1 MLAVALASA
10 LLSSLLIAG
19 GVARSRVLD
28 AVTRGGPL
36 TGIKVDAAEP
46 DISAL
51 DSDVPTRK
59 GPPRS
64 IDDRAIRRIRALR
77 GVRSVNPV
85 LVQPIFVLTP
95 DPAVTA
101 TADNDARAAAAKAA
115 PQFFDGL
122 VGVDIAH
129 AANLPVTVLAGR
141 VPVDRSA
148 TEVAVTPSYLR
159 RLGLRQAQAAAVV
172 GTEIAYGSPRVFAN
186 LGRDTVRGRWTRAEI
201 VGVVAQEAGSGS
213 VLAPIQQVTAARRW
227 TQASDADIDFL
238 RIPDTQYSALFVVAG
253 ELDQVGPV
261 RVSINRV
268 GYSTSAPES
277 LIANVQRYVH
287 VVEIVLGSIGLIGL
301 VIAALGISNAM
312 LAAVRERRR
321 EIGVLK
327 AIGARDPRCAAR
339 LSVRSR
345 NARRCRRTPRH
356 DRRVPHRACA
366 RGRRERLPDLSGT
379 RRCPCRRPAR
389 RHRRRCRRRH
399 RARAH
404 RGHDPGSTR
413 RVRCRRGARWA
424 KREPPS
430 ATYDGGHRVYGSRS
444 RRARETAMARAVM
457 PRRPRLH
464 HGSRW

>member
-1 MLAVALASA
+1 MSWRDALLFAARSVRRRLGRAALTVLAVALASA

-85 LVQPIFVLTP
+85 LVHPIFVLTP
-95 DPAVTA
+95 DPAVTP
-101 TADNDARAAAAKAA
+101 TADNDAKVAAAKAA

-141 VPVDRSA
+141 LPVDRSA

-227 TQASDADIDFL
+227 TQASDGDIDFL

-327 AIGARDPRCAAR
+327 AIGARDRDVRRAFLFEAGMLGGVGGLLGTIAGYLIARALAAVVNGYLTSQGLAGVHVAVPLAVIAGGVVGATVLALVAGTIPAQRAAR
-339 LSVRSR
+339 M
-345 NARRCRRTPRH
+345 
-356 DRRVPHRACA
+356 
-366 RGRRERLPDLSGT
+366 
-379 RRCPCRRPAR
+379 PAR
-389 RHRRRCRRRH
+389 R
-399 RARAH
+399 
-404 RGHDPGSTR
+404 
-413 RVRCRRGARWA
+413 
-424 KREPPS
+424 
-430 ATYDGGHRVYGSRS
+430 
-444 RRARETAMARAVM
+444 AMGEA
-457 PRRPRLH
+457 
-464 HGSRW
+464 